1 MKISFHGAARTVTG
15 SKHIVHIHP
24 GKKLLLD
31 CGMFQGMGRDTTR
44 LNQEFGFDP
53 KEINYVIISHAHIDH
68 IGLLPKLVK
77 EGYKGKIYCTK
88 ATAALADV
96 LLRDSAHI
104 QEMDVKFANK
114 IRSQQGKPPEEPL
127 YTTQDVLK
135 VFPLLEVIDFHEW
148 KRIDEQIE
156 VMYTDA
162 GHIIGSACVHLKLT
176 ENGKTVNITF
186 SGDIG
191 RYGDDILKS
200 PEVFPQADFII
211 MESTY
216 GDKLHPLT
224 KPPAE
229 HLLAQIE
236 DTCLNKKGKL
246 IIPAFSVGRTQELL
260 YALNQLELENRLPH
274 LRYYVDSPMSVATT
288 EVVKKF
294 PELYNSRVQ
303 EVLRRDEDPFMFRGL
318 TMIEDVEE
326 SKALNFKDD
335 PCVIISASGMAEAG
349 RVKHHIANNIENPN
363 NTILIVGYCEP
374 ESLGGRLRAGAKEV
388 SIFGLEHRVMAD
400 VVVIESLS
408 AHGDYED
415 MSQWLACQD
424 PQQVRKIFLV
434 HGEYEVQK
442 GFSRRLQRKGFRDI
456 EIPAQHQAIGL
467 GNLD

>member
-15 SKHIVHIHP
+15 SKHIVHLNP
-24 GKKLLLD
+24 GKQILLD
-31 CGMFQGMGRDTTR
+31 CGMFQGMGRETLR

-53 KEINYVIISHAHIDH
+53 KDIDMVIISHAHIDH

-77 EGYKGKIYCTK
+77 EGYNGKIYCTK

-114 IRSQQGKPPEEPL
+114 VKAGQGKPPEEPL
-127 YTTQDVLK
+127 YTTEDVLK
-135 VFPLLEVIDFHEW
+135 VLPLLVIMEQGEW
-148 KRIDEQIE
+148 HRLDDQVELL
-156 VMYTDA
+156 YTDA

-176 ENGKTVNITF
+176 ENGKMVRLTF

-200 PEVFPQADFII
+200 PETFPQADYII

-216 GDKLHPLT
+216 GDRLHPLST
-224 KPPAE
+224 PASE
-229 HLLAQIE
+229 HLLTQIQT
-236 DTCLNKKGKL
+236 TCLHKKGKL

-260 YALNQLELENRLPH
+260 YALNQLELENRLPK
-274 LRYYVDSPMSVATT
+274 LDYFVDSPMSVATT
-288 EVVKKF
+288 AVVKKF
-294 PELYNSRVQ
+294 PELFNSKVQ
-303 EVLRRDEDPFMFRGL
+303 EVMKKDEDPFMFNGL
-318 TMIEDVEE
+318 TMIEDVEI
-326 SKALNFKDD
+326 SKALNFKKE

-388 SIFGLEHRVMAD
+388 SIFGQEYKVLAD

-424 PQQVRKIFLV
+424 PQQVRKLFLV
-434 HGEYEVQK
+434 HGEYEVQQK
-442 GFSRRLQRKGFRDI
+442 FSQRLQRKGFRDV
-456 EIPAQHQAIGL
+456 EIPAQHQSIGL
-467 GNLD
+467 GDLK

>member
-15 SKHIVHIHP
+15 SKHIVHINP
-24 GKKLLLD
+24 GKKVLLD
-31 CGMFQGMGRDTTR
+31 CGMFQGMGRETAK
-44 LNQEFGFDP
+44 LNQEFGFDAS
-53 KEINYVIISHAHIDH
+53 EIDLVIISHAHIDH

-88 ATAALADV
+88 ATAALAEV

-104 QEMDVKFANK
+104 QEMDLKFANK
-114 IRSQQGKPPEEPL
+114 IKGQQGRPAEEPL
-127 YTTQDVLK
+127 YTTEDAIR
-135 VFPLLEVIDFHEW
+135 VFPLFEIVEFRQWIKIDDQVEL
-148 KRIDEQIE
+148 
-156 VMYTDA
+156 MYTDA
-162 GHIIGSACVHLKLT
+162 GHIIGSACVHLKLK
-176 ENGKTVNITF
+176 ENGKTVRLTF

-200 PEVFPQADFII
+200 PETFPQADYII

-229 HLLAQIE
+229 HLLTQIE
-236 DTCLNKKGKL
+236 DTCLHKKGKL

-260 YALNQLELENRLPH
+260 YALNQLELEGRLPK
-274 LRYYVDSPMSVATT
+274 LRYYVDSPMSVTTT

-294 PELYNSRVQ
+294 PELFNNKVQ
-303 EVLRRDEDPFMFRGL
+303 EVLKRDEDPFMFSGL
-318 TMIEDVEE
+318 TMIEDVEV
-326 SKALNFKDD
+326 SKALNFKKE

-374 ESLGGRLRAGAKEV
+374 QSLGGRLRAGAKEV
-388 SIFGLEHRVMAD
+388 SIYGQEFKVLAD

-408 AHGDYED
+408 AHGDYDD

-424 PQQVRKIFLV
+424 VSAVKKLFLV
-434 HGEYEVQK
+434 HGEYEVQQK
-442 GFSRRLQRKGFRDI
+442 FSQRLQRKGFKDV
-456 EIPAQHQAIGL
+456 EIPDRHQEIGL
-467 GNLD
+467 GTLK

>member
-15 SKHIVHIHP
+15 SKHIIHINP

-31 CGMFQGMGRDTTR
+31 CGMFQGMGKETAK
-44 LNQEFGFDP
+44 LNQNFGFEP
-53 KEINYVIISHAHIDH
+53 SEIDLVVISHAHIDH

-88 ATAALADV
+88 ATAALAEV

-104 QEMDVKFANK
+104 QEMDLKFANK
-114 IRSQQGKPPEEPL
+114 IKGPQGKPTEEPL
-127 YTTQDVLK
+127 YTTEDAIR
-135 VFPLLEVIDFHEW
+135 VFPLFEIVEFREWIKIDDQVEL
-148 KRIDEQIE
+148 
-156 VMYTDA
+156 MYTDA

-176 ENGKTVNITF
+176 ENGKTARITF

-200 PEVFPQADFII
+200 PETFPQADYII

-229 HLLAQIE
+229 HLLTQIQ
-236 DTCLNKKGKL
+236 DTCLHKKGKL

-260 YALNQLELENRLPH
+260 YALNQLELEDRLPR
-274 LRYYVDSPMSVATT
+274 LNYYVDSPMSVTTT

-294 PELYNSRVQ
+294 PELFNSKVQ
-303 EVLRRDEDPFMFRGL
+303 EVLKRDEDPFMFRGL
-318 TMIEDVEE
+318 TMIEDVEV
-326 SKALNFKDD
+326 SKALNFKKE

-374 ESLGGRLRAGAKEV
+374 QSLGGRLRAGAKEV
-388 SIFGLEHRVMAD
+388 SIYGQEFRVLAD

-408 AHGDYED
+408 AHGDYDD

-424 PQQVRKIFLV
+424 ISAVKKLFLV
-434 HGEYEVQK
+434 HGEYEVQQK
-442 GFSRRLQRKGFRDI
+442 FSQRLQRKGFKDV
-456 EIPAQHQAIGL
+456 EIPDQHQEIGL
-467 GNLD
+467 GTLK

>member
-15 SKHIVHIHP
+15 SKHIVHLNP
-24 GKKLLLD
+24 GKKVLLD
-31 CGMFQGMGRDTTR
+31 CGMFQGMGKETLR
-44 LNQEFGFDP
+44 LNQEFGFEAS
-53 KEINYVIISHAHIDH
+53 EIDIVIISHAHIDH

-88 ATAALADV
+88 ATAALAEV

-104 QEMDVKFANK
+104 QEMDLKFANK
-114 IRSQQGKPPEEPL
+114 IKGQKGRAPEDPL
-127 YTTQDVLK
+127 YTTEDAIR
-135 VFPLLEVIDFHEW
+135 VFPLFEIVNLHEW
-148 KRIDEQIE
+148 VRIDEQ
-156 VMYTDA
+156 VALMYTDA
-162 GHIIGSACVHLKLT
+162 GHIIGSTCVHLKLT
-176 ENGKTVNITF
+176 ENSKTARLTF

-200 PEVFPQADFII
+200 PETFPQADYII

-229 HLLAQIE
+229 HLLSQIE
-236 DTCLNKKGKL
+236 DTCLHKKGKL

-260 YALNQLELENRLPH
+260 YALNQLELENRLP
-274 LRYYVDSPMSVATT
+274 RIPYYVDSPMSVTTT
-288 EVVKKF
+288 EVVKQF
-294 PELYNSRVQ
+294 PELFNSKVQ
-303 EVLRRDEDPFMFRGL
+303 EVLKRDEDPFMFRGL
-318 TMIEDVEE
+318 TMIEDVEV
-326 SKALNFKDD
+326 SKALNFKKE

-374 ESLGGRLRAGAKEV
+374 QSLGGRLRAGAKEV
-388 SIFGLEHRVMAD
+388 SIFGQEFKVLAD

-415 MSQWLACQD
+415 MSQWLGCQD
-424 PQQVRKIFLV
+424 PSLVKKLFLV
-434 HGEYEVQK
+434 HGEYEVQQK
-442 GFSRRLQRKGFRDI
+442 FSQRLQRKGFRDV
-456 EIPAQHQAIGL
+456 EIPVQHQEIGL
-467 GNLD
+467 GNNG